1 MSPDERLAM
10 QAIERRVALENQ
22 LEGKKLEWRLER
34 LEEKRNP
41 PRKIQM
47 RSVLRELKGLRTMLP
62 NKR

>member
-1 MSPDERLAM
+1 M